1 MHKPAT
7 FKKHLGACTLVAT
20 ALVGSGINV
29 ACTPYHVEGG
39 LIGGAAVGYAYEHQ
53 NKKARKQLERERAS
67 GSISEQEYRR
77 RREDISDRSIIY

>member
-7 FKKHLGACTLVAT
+7 YRKYLGACALVVT
-20 ALVGSGINV
+20 ALAGSGMTT

-53 NKKARKQLERERAS
+53 NKKARRQLERERAS